1 MVLIMEMKKTHKL
14 RIAVIVFAVI
24 ILIILFFP
32 VPYTKKYSIEDAGST
47 GIRSFFKYG
56 YDVLNCREKYRS
68 WTVIDGV
75 SYNYV
80 SSEMRYLVGTR
91 VSIFGIVVF
100 DDTHPDPPLDEHMKY
115 EEEVKELIDYYN
127 SHRVDDI
134 EIGSV
139 SVNER
144 DTRHV
149 FISFGG
155 VKKIE
160 TSDEIV
166 KVIKGY
172 LNDNPDSFIYD
183 DFNLIIYTGYSEVI
197 EKTATSETQKPYMS
211 EYHISLPD
219 ITITELVLSPAM
231 VPDTVPTGHDFE
243 DVQKISFSFV
253 GSVSED
259 RESVLRSMYPNAE
272 IASE

>member
-1 MVLIMEMKKTHKL
+1 MEKKKTHKL
-14 RIAVIVFAVI
+14 RIILIVIAIVFFV
-24 ILIILFFP
+24 ILFFP
-32 VPYTKKYSIEDAGST
+32 VPYTKQYSVEDAGST
-47 GIRSFFKYG
+47 GVRSFFRYG
-56 YDVLNCREKYRS
+56 YDIYNCREKYRVG
-68 WTVIDGV
+68 TVIDGV
-75 SYNYV
+75 AYNYN
-80 SSEMRYLVGTR
+80 SLDMRYVVGTR
-91 VSIFGIVVF
+91 VSIFGFVVF
-100 DDTHPDPPLDEHMKY
+100 DNTHVDPPLDEHMKY
-115 EEEVKELIDYYN
+115 EEEVKELINYYN
-127 SHRVDDI
+127 SHRIDDI
-134 EIGSV
+134 KIGSV
-139 SVNER
+139 SVSEM
-144 DTRHV
+144 DTSRQV

-219 ITITELVLSPAM
+219 IIITELVLSPAM